1 MKMAIAMLLA
11 TVASALPVPMPAP
24 ATAAPLPR
32 DSVYQSTAQLTDAQ
46 AHRFAWGEQRGRAQL
61 VSMFYT
67 SCRFVCPM
75 IVDGAKSIRQSLTD
89 EERARLGVTLIS
101 LDPKR
106 DTPQVLARMQKERDL
121 DGARWTLARP
131 DPQDV
136 RAIAGLLGIRY
147 RALADGEFNHTTMLV
162 LLDADG
168 RVIARTEKVGGL
180 PDPLFLAAV
189 RRTLVAQR

>member
-1 MKMAIAMLLA
+1 VKIAMAMLLA
-11 TVASALPVPMPAP
+11 TVAGALPMPAR
-24 ATAAPLPR
+24 AIVAPLPR

-46 AHRFAWGEQRGRAQL
+46 ARRFAWSEQRGRARL

-67 SCRFVCPM
+67 TCRFVCPM
-75 IVDGAKSIRQSLTD
+75 IVDGAKSIQQSLTE

-101 LDPKR
+101 LDSKR

-121 DGARWTLARP
+121 DRARWTLATP
-131 DPQDV
+131 DPKDV

-147 RALADGEFNHTTMLV
+147 RELADGEFNHTTVLV

-168 RVIARTEKVGGL
+168 RMIARTERVGGL
-180 PDPLFLAAV
+180 PDPSFLAAV
-189 RRTLVAQR
+189 RRTLGPQR

>member
-1 MKMAIAMLLA
+1 MKIAIAMLLA
-11 TVASALPVPMPAP
+11 TVAGALPAAVPAP
-24 ATAAPLPR
+24 AMVAPLPR

-46 AHRFAWGEQRGRAQL
+46 THRFWWGEQRGRAQL

-75 IVDGAKSIRQSLTD
+75 IVDGAKSIQQSLTN
-89 EERARLGVTLIS
+89 EERGRLGVTLIS

-106 DTPQVLARMQKERDL
+106 DTPQVLARMQKDRDL
-121 DGARWTLARP
+121 DAARWTVASPEPR
-131 DPQDV
+131 DV

-147 RALADGEFNHTTMLV
+147 RELADGEFNHTTVLV

-189 RRTLVAQR
+189 RRTLVPQR

>member
-1 MKMAIAMLLA
+1 MKIAIAMLLA
-11 TVASALPVPMPAP
+11 TVAGALPAAVPAP
-24 ATAAPLPR
+24 ATVAPLPR

-75 IVDGAKSIRQSLTD
+75 IVDGAKSIEQSLTD

-106 DTPQVLARMQKERDL
+106 DTPEVLARMQKERDL
-121 DGARWTLARP
+121 DAARWTLASARSSATCAP
-131 DPQDV
+131 SPV
-136 RAIAGLLGIRY
+136 SWESAIARSPT
-147 RALADGEFNHTTMLV
+147 ASSTT
-162 LLDADG
+162 
-168 RVIARTEKVGGL
+168 RPCWCCWTRTG
-180 PDPLFLAAV
+180 A
-189 RRTLVAQR
+189 

>member
-1 MKMAIAMLLA
+1 MKIAIAMLLA
-11 TVASALPVPMPAP
+11 TVAGVLPMPAG
-24 ATAAPLPR
+24 ATVAPLPR

-46 AHRFAWGEQRGRAQL
+46 AYRFAWSEQRGRARL

-67 SCRFVCPM
+67 ACRFVCPM
-75 IVDGAKSIRQSLTD
+75 IVDGAKSIQQSLTE
-89 EERARLGVTLIS
+89 EERARLAVTLIS

-106 DTPQVLARMQKERDL
+106 DTPQVLARMQKERGL
-121 DGARWTLARP
+121 DRARWTLAVP

-147 RALADGEFNHTTMLV
+147 RELADGEFNHTTALV

-180 PDPLFLAAV
+180 PDPSFLAAV
-189 RRTLVAQR
+189 RRTLGPQR

>member
-1 MKMAIAMLLA
+1 MKIAIAMLLA
-11 TVASALPVPMPAP
+11 TVALSMPAG
-24 ATAAPLPR
+24 ATVAPLPR
-32 DSVYQSTAQLTDAQ
+32 DSVYQSTAQFTDAQ
-46 AHRFAWGEQRGRAQL
+46 AQRFAWGAQRGRVQL

-75 IVDGAKSIRQSLTD
+75 IVDGAKSIQQSLTE
-89 EERARLGVTLIS
+89 EERTRLGVTLIS

-121 DGARWTLARP
+121 DRARWTLATP

-147 RALADGEFNHTTMLV
+147 RELADGEFNHTTVLV
-162 LLDADG
+162 LLDANG
-168 RVIARTEKVGGL
+168 RMIARTEKVGGQ
-180 PDPLFLAAV
+180 PDPSFLAAV
-189 RRTLVAQR
+189 RRALVPLR

>member
-1 MKMAIAMLLA
+1 MKA
-11 TVASALPVPMPAP
+11 ASALMLAAIAWATPMAAP
-24 ATAAPLPR
+24 ATTPHLPR
-32 DSVYQSTAQLTDAQ
+32 DSVYQSTAQFTDAQ
-46 AHRFAWGEQRGRAQL
+46 AQRFAWGAQRGRVQL

-75 IVDGAKSIRQSLTD
+75 IVDGARSIQQSLTPD
-89 EERARLGVTLIS
+89 EGARLGVTLIS

-121 DGARWTLARP
+121 DPALWTLASP

-136 RAIAGLLGIRY
+136 RTIAGLLGIRY
-147 RALADGEFNHTTMLV
+147 RALADGEFNHTTVLV
-162 LLDADG
+162 LLDTDG
-168 RVIARTEKVGGL
+168 RVITRTEHVGGL

-189 RRTLVAQR
+189 RRTLGSRD